1 LKCYLPNLLFI
12 YKMENYLPLAILNVT
27 QENDYGQFV
36 DIEQTIKYVSPEN
49 DLTVMYTIASLSV
62 FQIFAV
68 YLLFQYIHA

>member
-1 LKCYLPNLLFI
+1 LRNLLFI
-12 YKMENYLPLAILNVT
+12 YKMENYLPLSILNVT